1 MKFLKGFGIAVG
13 AIIVIAVLVLG
24 YLGFMPGLSNLFGSN
39 KPRDLGVTYTSNDFQ
54 AARAKIGT
62 AITDSPSTNLP
73 STTSPSTELPSTKLP
88 STELPSSATPEQSLK
103 PSNQGA
109 ASIAFTQAE
118 INALLNNPQWKNYPL
133 SNCQLRINPD
143 GTAEFTGLLLKERL
157 VGYGKTIGTTKDK
170 VKFLTDYLK
179 YLPGD
184 IAFYIKGTVA
194 VTNGQIVNADIT
206 DFHVGNL
213 SLTGQ
218 VQDHMDRLIQL
229 AQTKMA
235 KSHNF
240 SIKSL
245 RFANGQLEFEGT
257 LPDIIRTKSQ

>member
-13 AIIVIAVLVLG
+13 AVIVIAVLVLG

-62 AITDSPSTNLP
+62 AITDSPSTTQP
-73 STTSPSTELPSTKLP
+73 STTPPSTTLP
-88 STELPSSATPEQSLK
+88 STELPPNAKPEQSLK
-103 PSNQGA
+103 PSKRGA

-170 VKFLTDYLK
+170 LKFLTDYLK

-206 DFHVGNL
+206 DFRAGNL

-235 KSHNF
+235 KSHDF

-245 RFANGQLEFEGT
+245 KFANGRLEFDGT
-257 LPDIIRTKSQ
+257 LPSIIRTKIQ